1 MRIFFWPLKLMRFS
15 WVYEKLSLIGIGS
28 MLLNLVANWFLIKNP
43 DIMAVNMFSFMILV
57 GFLLVG
63 NISRVLKHEHVELN
77 IRYPYL
83 GFDKDTRYRFISRI
97 WYTFVTVFTT
107 IIFVIAWTTL
117 ASIIILQ
124 SG

>member
-1 MRIFFWPLKLMRFS
+1 MQIFFWPLKLMRFS
-15 WVYEKLSLIGIGS
+15 WVYEKLSMIGIGS
-28 MLLNLVANWFLIKNP
+28 LMLNLVANWVFIKNP
-43 DIMAVNMFSFMILV
+43 DIMAVSMLSFMILI

-63 NISRVLKHEHVELN
+63 NVSKVFKEEHVELN

-97 WYTFVTVFTT
+97 WYTFVTVFIT
-107 IIFVIAWTTL
+107 IIFVISWTTL
-117 ASIIILQ
+117 AFVIIVQ